1 MALELLEKVRAAEGE
16 AARIMS
22 EAQSQAREML
32 KAVEEACLNRE
43 REENAGLRQ
52 MYQNEIERR
61 RADIAAEISEKT
73 RGDRTEREKL
83 LKAGREHIPDAAA
96 MIFERIT
103 E

>member
-16 AARIMS
+16 ATRIMS

-43 REENAGLRQ
+43 REENAALRQ
-52 MYQNEIERR
+52 MYQSEIEKNRKQ
-61 RADIAAEISEKT
+61 IAEGIAEHSRQEEKQ
-73 RGDRTEREKL
+73 REKL
-83 LKAGREHIPDAAA
+83 LELGRANIPAAAA

>member
-16 AARIMS
+16 AARTLS
-22 EAQSQAREML
+22 EAQSQAREMT

-61 RADIAAEISEKT
+61 RADIAAEISEKAS
-73 RGDRTEREKL
+73 GERTEREKL
-83 LKAGREHIPDAAA
+83 LKAGREHIPEAAA